1 MVRTFSSLSNPVFR
15 LYFIAMLCQT
25 AAFNMNQVTSPL
37 LVYRITGSA
46 ALLGVVSMAGSI
58 PHIFFALFGG
68 SIADRLH
75 KKHILFATLAA
86 FAAVALNLA
95 LLLTFDILNPTT
107 WWILVVNTVVQ
118 SSLMGLM
125 IPTRHAIIREMVNGE
140 LLMNAVA
147 LNSMGG
153 NTFLLLAPAAAGFI
167 IDGLGF
173 NAVYFFI
180 AAFYALAVSLI
191 AFMPLTGKIS
201 ASHNNPLQGI
211 IGGFRYIGNNRNILF
226 VLGFFLLTVPLAWP
240 FRQLVAV
247 FADSVFLVGGKGMGI
262 LMSIS
267 GAGAIAGSLIIA
279 SLPGKRRGLIMMCG
293 ALALG
298 IVLTAFSFSKVWVF
312 SMILMVFVGLAQTA
326 QMTMS
331 NTLIQHYTPDEY
343 RGRVMGVYDMQMSFV
358 GPTTLLAGILTQRV
372 GVQTAF
378 GAFSIVLIVIA
389 LLALLF
395 VPRLRNLD

>member
-167 IDGLGF
+167 IDSLGF

-378 GAFSIVLIVIA
+378 GAFSIVLTVMA